1 MSDRASCP
9 SVVRPVLQPELTQ
22 QPTSQTSVWPLG
34 GRAMAAGDVTVAGR
48 APSALTISF
57 GDRPGRAQL
66 WHPGEQIVVEHH
78 VRHPAQPTTRLAASA
93 STGCYRHHSFG
104 MEVLRRDELVGSLVG
119 DAQRR
124 AYVAQAQTLLRQ
136 QPRGLPYLSRSTGL
150 SQARLLAQL
159 LGLLEVSGD
168 LIG

>member
-1 MSDRASCP
+1 
-9 SVVRPVLQPELTQ
+9 
-22 QPTSQTSVWPLG
+22 
-34 GRAMAAGDVTVAGR
+34 
-48 APSALTISF
+48 
-57 GDRPGRAQL
+57 
-66 WHPGEQIVVEHH
+66 
-78 VRHPAQPTTRLAASA
+78 
-93 STGCYRHHSFG
+93 

-124 AYVAQAQTLLRQ
+124 AYVAQAHTLLRQ